1 MVIGLGFSVEQERES
16 LRVAMENTT
25 AGLKTELNNLKALLD
40 QTLKDGDGVQE
51 RLTAANAELKEL
63 RLREAKILCD
73 LENTQGTLA
82 SAISETEMLRGDF
95 GHLKV
100 CLAEID
106 RKKVKAERELEKES
120 DRRQLLEQKLIHVET
135 LLINEKEVHYCKI
148 FSYALAVILPVITYQ
163 KLINFFISL
172 FT

>member
-16 LRVAMENTT
+16 LRVDMENTT

-63 RLREAKILCD
+63 RLREAKILRD

-82 SAISETEMLRGDF
+82 SAINETEMLRGDF

-135 LLINEKEVHYCKI
+135 LLINEKEVQE
-148 FSYALAVILPVITYQ
+148 LL
-163 KLINFFISL
+163 
-172 FT
+172 